1 MSTQERPADG
11 QFCAQVTK
19 QRIGDSEVSF
29 AVFEVNRVDF
39 VGHGRGADLMGEVGV
54 RGGRRRRRR
63 RRRTLRM
70 KGFKPTKHVETK
82 K

>member
-1 MSTQERPADG
+1 
-11 QFCAQVTK
+11 VTK

-39 VGHGRGADLMGEVGV
+39 VGLGRGADLMGEVGV
-54 RGGRRRRRR
+54 RGGSGGRRRR